1 MHRGLHVL
9 ALLAVL
15 LMFGVSFALLSR
27 VIGITSPWLVL
38 LLMFYFLGLVK
49 IAEPLF
55 RLRMPRVLRPLRPW
69 ELEGLV
75 YHRYRVPEFGRVLR
89 KTPLRYLNNAV
100 YIDATRR
107 DPFKVRIW
115 AEASEAAHFWAAV
128 LLLPYI
134 VFAVLNGMW
143 KVVAWLSLAQLLVNI
158 YPLLHLRYARGRLD
172 RTLRRNHVT
181 HAGGARAKSG
191 A

>member
-9 ALLAVL
+9 ALLATVL
-15 LMFGVSFALLSR
+15 AFSVSFVLLSR

-38 LLMFYFLGLVK
+38 LLMFYFLGLIK

-55 RLRMPRVLRPLRPW
+55 RLRMPQAFRQLRPW

-89 KTPLRYLNNAV
+89 KTPLRHLNNAV
-100 YIDATRR
+100 YIDARHR
-107 DPFKVRIW
+107 DPFEVRIW

-134 VFAVLNGMW
+134 VFALWSGKW
-143 KVVAWLSLAQLLVNI
+143 QVVAWLSLAQLLVNV
-158 YPLLHLRYARGRLD
+158 YPLLHLRYTRGRLD
-172 RTLRRNHVT
+172 RVLGRSRVT
-181 HAGGARAKSG
+181 HAGAAFSKSC

>member
-9 ALLAVL
+9 VFLAVL
-15 LMFGVSFALLSR
+15 LAFGVSFALLSR

-49 IAEPLF
+49 ICEPLF
-55 RLRMPRVLRPLRPW
+55 RLRMPRVLRPLRAW

-75 YHRYRVPEFGRVLR
+75 YRRYRVPEFGRVLR
-89 KTPLRYLNNAV
+89 KTPLRYLNRAV
-100 YIDATRR
+100 YIGATRT

-115 AEASEAAHFWAAV
+115 AESSEAAHFWAAV
-128 LLLPYI
+128 LLMPYI
-134 VFAVLNGMW
+134 VFALLNGMW
-143 KVVAWLSLAQLLVNI
+143 EVVVWLSLAQLLVNV
-158 YPLLHLRYARGRLD
+158 YPLLHLRYTRGRLD
-172 RTLRRNHVT
+172 QVQLRGQVA
-181 HAGGARAKSG
+181 HAGVPLAKSG